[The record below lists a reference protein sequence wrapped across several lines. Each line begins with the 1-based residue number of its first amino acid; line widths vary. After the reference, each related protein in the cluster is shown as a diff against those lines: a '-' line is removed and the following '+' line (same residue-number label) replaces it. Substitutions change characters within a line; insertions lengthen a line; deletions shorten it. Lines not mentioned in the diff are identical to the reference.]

1 MDFDEALRTARAVNQ
16 TAVYYRSLNG
26 LLQYDQWTSLPR
38 RGGAYR
44 QEMSAFFGA
53 QKAKL
58 YASDDARRAAAYLNG
73 VPLAEIESD
82 ADRAQARIFRRDYRN
97 SVLIP
102 SDTLREFTLIKA
114 NVLNAWKEAREKRD
128 YRIFM
133 PWLKRAFA
141 LKAEIARALAPGQPV
156 FDTLVGLTDEDVK
169 TGDISREFARLR
181 AGIIALIER
190 IRSSGKTISR
200 DFINRK
206 YDAGALMALGRRLAC
221 WNGLDPET
229 VTFNDRAIHGMTNRP
244 GPLDSR
250 ISTARL
256 GRIDMIFT
264 LLHEGGHAMYSSRTD
279 PALRGEGLWGGTTGA
294 LQEGA
299 ARFYENIVGRSREFW
314 QCHYGA
320 LQAALP
326 EFKDLPPEDFYAG
339 VNAVSPNLKRTAAD
353 EVTYS
358 LHIIV
363 RFELERDYFAGLL
376 TAEDLADAWDDAYER
391 TLGVRPA
398 DDLEGIL
405 QDIHWAGD
413 YIGYFQSYAL
423 GNIYGG
429 QWRAAL
435 LKKRPDAFAHLAAGD
450 IGAIDGWMQEHLFR
464 WGCCFTSP
472 ELMKRVAGSELDA
485 SPYLDYLN
493 EKYSRLYGFKI

>member
-1 MDFDEALRTARAVNQ
+1 MNFAEALQIARAVNRE
-16 TAVYYRSLNG
+16 AVYYRSLSG
-26 LLQYDQWTSLPR
+26 LFQYDQWTSLPR

-58 YASDDARRAAAYLNG
+58 YASDDARSAAAYLDG
-73 VPLAEIESD
+73 APLAEIEND

-97 SVLIP
+97 AALIP
-102 SDTLREFTLIKA
+102 ADTLREFTLIKA
-114 NVLNAWKEAREKRD
+114 DVLNAWKEAREKRD
-128 YRIFM
+128 YRIFT

-141 LKAEIARALAPGQPV
+141 LKAEIARAIAPGEPI
-156 FDTLVGLTDEDVK
+156 FNTLVSMTDEGVKAADV
-169 TGDISREFARLR
+169 SREFARLR
-181 AGIIALIER
+181 DGLVALNAR
-190 IRSSGKTISR
+190 IRFCGKKIPR
-200 DFINRK
+200 DFMLR
-206 YDAGALMALGRRLAC
+206 DHDPGTLMEIGRRLAC

-229 VTFNDRAIHGMTNRP
+229 ATFNDRAVHGMTNRP

-279 PALRGEGLWGGTTGA
+279 PALRDEGLWGGTTGA

-299 ARFYENIVGRSREFW
+299 ARFYENVVGRSREFW
-314 QCHYGA
+314 QYHYGA

-326 EFKDLPPEDFYAG
+326 EFKDLPSEDFYAG
-339 VNAVSPNLKRTAAD
+339 INAVSPSPKRTTAD

-363 RFELERDYFAGLL
+363 RFELERDYFAGLIE
-376 TAEDLADAWDDAYER
+376 AEDLADAWDDAYER
-391 TLGVRPA
+391 TLGLRPA
-398 DDLEGIL
+398 NDLEGIL
-405 QDIHWAGD
+405 QDIHWASD

-423 GNIYGG
+423 GNIYSG

-435 LKKRPDAFAHLAAGD
+435 LKKHPDAFTRLAAGNID
-450 IGAIDGWMQEHLFR
+450 GIDGWLQEHLFR

-472 ELMKRVAGSELDA
+472 ELMKRVAGNELDA
-485 SPYLDYLN
+485 GPYLHYLN

>member
-1 MDFDEALRTARAVNQ
+1 MNFAEALQTARAVNQ
-16 TAVYYRSLNG
+16 SAAYYRSLNG
-26 LLQYDQWTSLPR
+26 LFLYDQWTSLPR

-58 YASDDARRAAAYLNG
+58 YASDDARRAAAYLDG
-73 VPLAEIESD
+73 VSPAEIESD
-82 ADRAQARIFRRDYRN
+82 ADRAQVRIFRRDYRN
-97 SVLIP
+97 AVLIP
-102 SDTLREFTLIKA
+102 SDTLREFTLIKTD
-114 NVLNAWKEAREKRD
+114 VLNAWKEAREKRD

-141 LKAEIARALAPGQPV
+141 LKAKIARALEPEQPV
-156 FDTLVGLTDEDVK
+156 FDTLVGMTDEGVKAADV
-169 TGDISREFARLR
+169 SREFGRLR
-181 AGIIALIER
+181 GGLVSLIALI
-190 IRSSGKTISR
+190 RSCGKAQSR
-200 DFINRK
+200 DFLDREH
-206 YDAGALMALGRRLAC
+206 DPAAVMEFGRRLAC

-229 VTFNDRAIHGMTNRP
+229 VTFNDRAVHGMTNRP

-256 GRIDMIFT
+256 GRLDMIFT

-279 PALRGEGLWGGTTGA
+279 PALQGEGLWGGTTGA

-314 QCHYGA
+314 QFHYGA

-339 VNAVSPNLKRTAAD
+339 INAVSPSLKRTAAD

-363 RFELERDYFAGLL
+363 RFELERDYFTGLL
-376 TAEDLADAWDDAYER
+376 KAEELASAWNDAYER
-391 TLGVRPA
+391 TLGLRPA

-423 GNIYGG
+423 GNIYGA

-435 LKKRPDAFAHLAAGD
+435 LEKHPDAFTRLAAGD
-450 IGAIDGWMQEHLFR
+450 IGAIDSWMQEHLFR
-464 WGCCFTSP
+464 WGCSFTSP

-485 SPYLDYLN
+485 APYLNYLR